1 MWQESSQLA
10 IFNLLTTLT
19 ISIDA
24 VFRHLDP
31 DASVVMQLG
40 VNQVPVTEADIDFLR
55 GRPLT
60 NLQLLSD
67 WSKLLDGS
75 QPLCPYYDK
84 QFTVIC

>member
-60 NLQLLSD
+60 NLPTSL
-67 WSKLLDGS
+67 
-75 QPLCPYYDK
+75 
-84 QFTVIC
+84 